1 MVINTSFPEQQEQD
15 GIIKQSALITKYFL
29 HKKHETF
36 TNKERIWKFKLP
48 GGWRVGS
55 QRSSSRQVS
64 PLIWRNEN
72 GGAKT
77 LHNLSSSSWPVVEP
91 FSFLPGCC
99 IVCVGLLCIHYHS
112 HVEMLGRQGATFPQ
126 KIRAQVAL
134 VKSIFRPN

>member
-91 FSFLPGCC
+91 LSSPPCNWLPSAALQHC
-99 IVCVGLLCIHYHS
+99 LC
-112 HVEMLGRQGATFPQ
+112 GT
-126 KIRAQVAL
+126 AL
-134 VKSIFRPN
+134 YSLSQPCRDVR